1 MKFCTRCGTQLED
14 AARFC
19 SACGASQAVQPTAP
33 AAPAQPV
40 QPAQPEVPV
49 QPVAPVA
56 PVAVQPVAPQPTAP
70 ATQPAA
76 SVAAQAKEMAN
87 QAVDAVK
94 GLKDNATV
102 RKAADKVVPF
112 FKKYRQIFLIGFCL
126 VALLFAILAVTT
138 VTSTKYKVYD
148 QKQTEYSQKYREA
161 RSKAASYNY
170 TGILGDGWE
179 TVADGWKELAD
190 KMAKELWA
198 LRARAILFGGL
209 GVGFGVA
216 GFFTYKSKKDEEN
229 HVTPLPP
236 ATMAQ

>member
-1 MKFCTRCGTQLED
+1 MKFCSRCGTQLED
-14 AARFC
+14 AAQFC
-19 SACGASQAVQPTAP
+19 SACGTPQAVQPTAP

-56 PVAVQPVAPQPTAP
+56 PVAVQPVAVQPVAQTANP
-70 ATQPAA
+70 MQNFT
-76 SVAAQAKEMAN
+76 N
-87 QAVDAVK
+87 QAVGAVK
-94 GLKDNATV
+94 GLKNNPTV
-102 RKAADKVVPF
+102 QNVLGKVVPF
-112 FKKYRQIFLIGFCL
+112 FKKYRLYFLIGFCL
-126 VALLFAILAVTT
+126 LALLFAILAVTT